1 MQTEE
6 FEKIWTLYRTLFP
19 ASAAKLKSENIRM
32 VWRVALAPFAMD
44 DVVEA
49 SMNWARRN
57 KFFPDIADITGG
69 LAMET
74 KSAAGEDAAAPE
86 GMRLTAD
93 MLPYIRKFYGE
104 LAETRRRQMHAAG
117 LETWFEAEAR
127 GVSWLDW
134 IGRCRA
140 VYGEDIL
147 PAAPDPAEVPDHA

>member
-19 ASAAKLKSENIRM
+19 ASAAKVKSENVKM

-57 KFFPDIADITGG
+57 KFFPDIADITGS

-74 KSAAGEDAAAPE
+74 KSSGGGDDAAPG
-86 GMRLTAD
+86 GMRLSAD
-93 MLPYIRKFYGE
+93 MLPYIRKFFGQ
-104 LAETRRRQMHAAG
+104 LAEARCKQLHAAG
-117 LETWFEAEAR
+117 LETWFESEAR
-127 GVSWLDW
+127 GVTWLDW
-134 IGRCRA
+134 IERCRA
-140 VYGEDIL
+140 VYGEDFL
-147 PAAPDPAEVPDHA
+147 PVAPDSVEVTSDA